1 MKVTFLGTSCM
12 MPTKERN
19 HPGFL
24 LSYKNENILVDCGEN
39 IQRQI
44 KVAGMSPT
52 KITKILLSHWHGDHV
67 FGLPGLLQSLIGHQ
81 YHGVLEIYGPKGTKR
96 NFGKMVEAFPLRG
109 DLLKIKITEVNQ
121 GKFFENNDFYIEAA
135 KMQHGIECL
144 AYAFKEKDRRR
155 INIDKLKKFGIKEG
169 PIVGDLQK
177 GKDIKFNG
185 KKIKAKEVTYT
196 VPGKKIVF
204 VLDTYINDN
213 CYKIAKD
220 ADLLISECTYMA
232 DDKEKAKEKKHLTTI
247 MAAGIAKKAKAK
259 RLILTHFSQRYKDAK
274 PMENEARKI
283 FKNVQAA
290 EDFLEVTI

>member
-96 NFGKMVEAFPLRG
+96 NFEKMCEAFPLRG
-109 DLLKIKITEVNQ
+109 DLQ
-121 GKFFENNDFYIEAA
+121 RGKN
-135 KMQHGIECL
+135 
-144 AYAFKEKDRRR
+144 
-155 INIDKLKKFGIKEG
+155 
-169 PIVGDLQK
+169 V
-177 GKDIKFNG
+177 KFNG
-185 KKIKAKEVTYT
+185 KTIKSKDVTYA
-196 VPGKKIVF
+196 VKGKKITF

-213 CYKIAKD
+213 CYKIAKN
-220 ADLLISECTYMA
+220 S
-232 DDKEKAKEKKHLTTI
+232 
-247 MAAGIAKKAKAK
+247 
-259 RLILTHFSQRYKDAK
+259 
-274 PMENEARKI
+274 
-283 FKNVQAA
+283 
-290 EDFLEVTI
+290 